1 MASLF
6 PNGDYIPVLH
16 PLVAEPGVDL
26 LIFYSAVCQ
35 ILIIHWLK
43 KGARHRLAALSSD
56 TESLLGCSAAED
68 KAVVKTQGKQHAY
81 ASGQIKVRFHPS
93 FSWLSSSSLSQT
105 QLAALNPNSPT
116 TIVPNI
122 LSFMNGDLK
131 CLPLN

>member
-1 MASLF
+1 MPSLF

-68 KAVVKTQGKQHAY
+68 KAAVKTQGKQHAY
-81 ASGQIKVRFHPS
+81 ASGQIKVSFHPS
-93 FSWLSSSSLSQT
+93 FSWLSCSSLSQT
-105 QLAALNPNSPT
+105 QLAALNP
-116 TIVPNI
+116 
-122 LSFMNGDLK
+122 
-131 CLPLN
+131 